1 MNSQYDKWPNSGRLG
16 LPWCQE
22 NSCIQ
27 HEATPADLSVL
38 LVKLINYTNFLLCV
52 YVRTRCGKPED
63 LERYSSRG
71 RKKKRYWRTP
81 SHNNCVMSR
90 VGGEIQHQ
98 QLEWSWV
105 GVLVRVSADP
115 LASVQVK
122 AHSRNHRLEV
132 KTRGETWGRRG
143 EGEWGCVL
151 RPLCEDIS
159 LILSKSHTTVA
170 FDAPAAW
177 PAAVEKL
184 CNTCAPPVF
193 LG

>member
-1 MNSQYDKWPNSGRLG
+1 MINDQIVDDWDCRGARRTAAYSMRLHQ
-16 LPWCQE
+16 LIC
-22 NSCIQ
+22 
-27 HEATPADLSVL
+27 LSFWWNL
-38 LVKLINYTNFLLCV
+38 SIILTFYCV
-52 YVRTRCGKPED
+52 STSEHAVGNRRIWRDTVAAAE
-63 LERYSSRG
+63 
-71 RKKKRYWRTP
+71 KKKRYWRTP